1 MKHLRLRM
9 TLVAAGVMATMLDG
23 SAAWSAPGNTLT
35 PSQRATVAKALI
47 SRGVDARTAQEFA
60 SSDQAASV
68 AVGTHTESGTV
79 VNRRPATGGT
89 RGVVAY
95 ALGSCSGSSGY
106 DWVRSYVDN
115 AVGLSMASI
124 YLQTNWCFN
133 YSRVTYAASTR
144 SFTVYGLG
152 ATNMVWEGWA
162 ENPVEQYFYTSG
174 GHINGGVLTY
184 SEGEFGNC
192 LVRVGCL
199 NYIYPWTETRN
210 YWNGTSLES
219 GGR

>member
-1 MKHLRLRM
+1 M
-9 TLVAAGVMATMLDG
+9 AATAAIVFTSGGTV
-23 SAAWSAPGNTLT
+23 AWSAPGNNLT
-35 PSQRATVAKALI
+35 PGQRAKIVKALTG
-47 SRGVDARTAQEFA
+47 RGADAATAQEVA

-68 AVGTHTESGTV
+68 AVGRHTESGTV
-79 VNRRPATGGT
+79 VNRHPATGG
-89 RGVVAY
+89 RGGVVPY
-95 ALGSCSGSSGY
+95 ALGSCSGYSGY

-115 AVGLSMASI
+115 AVGVAMASI

-133 YSRVTYAASTR
+133 YSRVTYAASYRTY
-144 SFTVYGLG
+144 TVYAAGSL
-152 ATNMVWEGWA
+152 NMVWEGWA

-174 GHINGGVLTY
+174 GHVNGGVFTY

-192 LVRVGCL
+192 ILHYGCL
-199 NYIYPWTETRN
+199 NYIQPWTETRN